1 MEYIMGRKGSEKL
14 RRTYKRKYRAVT
26 KRLKNKG
33 LIKKS
38 RSRKIRYGGKMY
50 DKYSNL
56 YPKRPPRLVSHK
68 SKNPIRDINPKKEP
82 IIAPQSEAAL
92 VVTPAVAPTPIVA
105 PLTQEQKEEVDAI
118 FAKALI
124 LAINNVLA
132 SKVETDITKLSELTY
147 NALEYI
153 ISRFNTILDSIE
165 AYVKNEL
172 TDKRSL
178 LFDRDNNNKILFV
191 NGESIEKYIGHLF
204 IKLYLSETQI
214 LEKIQKICLDMAI
227 YSAFTL
233 NKDRVCKTDVKK
245 EKVKDFIIK
254 MANTQYL
261 NNKTHNK
268 ELLLNLL
275 EGRGTLLF
283 EFLTKFCKIE
293 PNNIIDTDT
302 WPNEYKPEL
311 GDNIFDNCK
320 T

>member
-1 MEYIMGRKGSEKL
+1 MGRKGSEKL

-38 RSRKIRYGGKMY
+38 RSRKIRYGGKI
-50 DKYSNL
+50 
-56 YPKRPPRLVSHK
+56 YPNRPTRLVLDK
-68 SKNPIRDINPKKEP
+68 SKKPTRGINPKTEP
-82 IIAPQSEAAL
+82 IIAPQ

-105 PLTQEQKEEVDAI
+105 PLTQEQKEVDAI

-124 LAINNVLA
+124 LAINNVLD
-132 SKVETDITKLSELTY
+132 SKGEKNITKLSELTY

-153 ISRFNTILDSIE
+153 ISRSNTILDSIE
-165 AYVKNEL
+165 ADVKNEL

-233 NKDRVCKTDVKK
+233 NKDRVCNISVNK
-245 EKVKDFIIK
+245 EKVKDFIID
-254 MANTQYL
+254 MANKQYL
-261 NNKTHNK
+261 NNKTDHN

-283 EFLTKFCKIE
+283 NFLTEVCKIE
-293 PNNIIDTDT
+293 PNNIIDTQT